1 VAALDPL
8 RKENAMLTLM
18 CSTATTQSRPFFV
31 LSAIDI
37 NPAKPSNNAT
47 TSFKRH
53 AADYGTGTDLA
64 PGGAL

>member
-1 VAALDPL
+1 
-8 RKENAMLTLM
+8 MLTLM

-53 AADYGTGTDLA
+53 TADYGTGTDLA
-64 PGGAL
+64 PGAAL